1 MNPMF
6 IVGTICWFVA
16 SFFGVLYQYE
26 CQDRISKK
34 GIVLKALSASCIV
47 AYAIVLIVMFG
58 KSTDAA
64 YNFAAGLVMIT
75 IADTLVA
82 YLEYTGEGTSRTVVR
97 AASGNSSKDR
107 ILLCVIG
114 ILFVVSYFLEV
125 VAFIKGISHHA
136 DVSDYIAPFLIFFL
150 LPPIFTG
157 VGALL
162 SKFRIPDAELRVFII
177 GAFYILLA
185 SALFSASTIFALSLF
200 RVDVMHATWILF
212 GSIIFFLSLLL
223 VELRY
228 ARPEMH
234 DKKPMRIIS
243 RLMQFLGRMILA
255 GCAYLL

>member
-1 MNPMF
+1 MSMTA
-6 IVGTICWFVA
+6 VGTICWFVA
-16 SFFGVLYQYE
+16 CFFGVLYQYE

-47 AYAIVLIVMFG
+47 VYAIVLIVMFG

-64 YNFAAGLVMIT
+64 FDFVAGLVMVTLGDI
-75 IADTLVA
+75 LVA
-82 YLEYTGEGTSRTVVR
+82 YLEYTGEGTSKTVVQ
-97 AASGNSSKDR
+97 AASGHSTVDR
-107 ILLCVIG
+107 IILSVTG
-114 ILFVVSYFLEV
+114 ILFVVSYFFQV
-125 VAFIKGISHHA
+125 VAFIKGLSQYG
-136 DVSDYIAPFLIFFL
+136 DVTDYVAPFLIFIL

-157 VGALL
+157 LGGLL
-162 SKFRIPDAELRVFII
+162 SKFRIPDADLRVFII

-212 GSIIFFLSLLL
+212 GSIIFFLSLLM

-228 ARPEMH
+228 VRPEMH
-234 DKKPMRIIS
+234 DNKPMRIFS
-243 RLMQFLGRMILA
+243 RLMTFLGRMILA